1 MNLDVTSRRYKIS
14 QILQSK
20 NHPYEKKKEFKFE
33 KIINAILFTQSF
45 QILLLK
51 ALKH

>member
-14 QILQSK
+14 QRFQSK
-20 NHPYEKKKEFKFE
+20 NHPYGKKNEFKFE
-33 KIINAILFTQSF
+33 KIITAILFTQSF